1 MNFFAG
7 REQTRNEDNCVCKY
21 FFEEFSHP
29 RALNVNEK
37 VFLVTSERRMNP
49 VGGGV
54 SLKKLSKS
62 FTKAVGVKGTLL
74 LTFFTISTSFA
85 ELSII
90 N

>member
-1 MNFFAG
+1 MNFAG
-7 REQTRNEDNCVCKY
+7 RKQTRNEDNCVCKY

-29 RALNVNEK
+29 RALNVNRK
-37 VFLVTSERRMNP
+37 VFLVKSERRMNS
-49 VGGGV
+49 GGGV
-54 SLKKLSKS
+54 SPKES
-62 FTKAVGVKGTLL
+62 FTKAVGVKGTLS